1 MLNTK
6 NWGRGAY
13 LMLAGDVCAVL
24 SLIGCFWLGIG
35 LSAASLCLVLGIAAS
50 FLAIKT
56 GRDILAYPSYLL
68 YIAAFGFA
76 IYAELY
82 TNSNVLVAID
92 ASTFPVNLLYTGV
105 TMLATIIVSFAA
117 TVAKQKKVK
126 A

>member
-6 NWGRGAY
+6 NWGTGSY

-35 LSAASLCLVLGIAAS
+35 ISAASLCLVLGIAAS
-50 FLAIKT
+50 LLAIKS

-68 YIAAFGFA
+68 YIAAFCFA
-76 IYAELY
+76 VYAELY
-82 TNSNVLVAID
+82 TISNVLVAID
-92 ASTFPVNLLYTGV
+92 SSSFSVNLLYTGV

-117 TVAKQKKVK
+117 TVAKQRKFN

>member
-6 NWGRGAY
+6 NWGTGSY
-13 LMLAGDVCAVL
+13 LMLAGNVCAVL

-35 LSAASLCLVLGIAAS
+35 ISAASLCLVLGIAAS
-50 FLAIKT
+50 LLAIKS

-68 YIAAFGFA
+68 YIAAFCFA
-76 IYAELY
+76 VYAELY
-82 TNSNVLVAID
+82 TISNVLVAID
-92 ASTFPVNLLYTGV
+92 SSSFSVNLLYTGV

-117 TVAKQKKVK
+117 TVAKQRKFN

>member
-6 NWGRGAY
+6 NWGTGSY

-35 LSAASLCLVLGIAAS
+35 ISAASLCLVLGIAAS
-50 FLAIKT
+50 LLAIKT

-68 YIAAFGFA
+68 YIAAFCFA
-76 IYAELY
+76 VYAELY
-82 TNSNVLVAID
+82 TISNVLVAID
-92 ASTFPVNLLYTGV
+92 SSSFSVNLLYTGV

-117 TVAKQKKVK
+117 TVAKQRKFN